1 MTDMTPI
8 ADETATR
15 FAFSLLRSA
24 YLDLAQSLLRIDEEP
39 ARALLEA
46 VEHRITYRLGA
57 LAQTDPDD
65 IPEQPALAVAAAQV
79 QAVLRDARGH

>member
-24 YLDLAQSLLRIDEEP
+24 YLDLAQTLLRLEEEP
-39 ARALLEA
+39 ARALLES
-46 VEHRITYRLGA
+46 VEHRIAYRLGA
-57 LAQTDPDD
+57 LAQTNPDAV
-65 IPEQPALAVAAAQV
+65 PEQPALAVAAGQV
-79 QAVLRDARGH
+79 QAVLRDARGR